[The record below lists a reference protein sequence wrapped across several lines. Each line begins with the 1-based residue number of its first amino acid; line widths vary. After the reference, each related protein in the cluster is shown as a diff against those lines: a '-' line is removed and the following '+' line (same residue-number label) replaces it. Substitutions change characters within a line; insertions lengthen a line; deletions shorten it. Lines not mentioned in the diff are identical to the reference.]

1 MKMNMKNFS
10 TSAILLVMAIATTTA
25 CNQKEPAQQIKS
37 NGLPKAETAK
47 GSNSVAIVDIDSLAA
62 QYTYCVEGQKALEA
76 KQKTYSQ
83 QLNAKGQALQKAVAD
98 FQNKLQNGGYTSQQ
112 QAEAAQAQL
121 QKQQQA
127 LQNYQNKIES
137 EMANATMQYQQV
149 LRDSLNNFIKEYN
162 SDGRYQII
170 LSKSGDN
177 VLYANPAVDITND
190 VIVGLNKRYKK

>member
-1 MKMNMKNFS
+1 MKNFS
-10 TSAILLVMAIATTTA
+10 KSAILLAMAVATTTA

-37 NGLPKAETAK
+37 NGLPKAELAK
-47 GSNSVAIVDIDSLAA
+47 ASNSVAIVDIDTLAA
-62 QYTYCVEGQKALEA
+62 KYKYCIEGQKELEA

-112 QAEAAQAQL
+112 QAENAQAQL

-127 LQNYQNKIES
+127 LQSYQNKIES
-137 EMANATMQYQQV
+137 EMADATMKYQQV
-149 LRDSLNNFIKEYN
+149 LRDSLNNFIKVYN

-177 VLYANPAVDITND
+177 VLYANPVVDITND
-190 VIVGLNKRYKK
+190 VVTGLNQRYKK

>member
-1 MKMNMKNFS
+1 MKNFS
-10 TSAILLVMAIATTTA
+10 KSAILLAMAVATTTA

-37 NGLPKAETAK
+37 NGLPKAELAK
-47 GSNSVAIVDIDSLAA
+47 ASNSVAIVDIDTLAA
-62 QYTYCVEGQKALEA
+62 KYKYCIEGQKELEA

-112 QAEAAQAQL
+112 QAENAQAQL

-127 LQNYQNKIES
+127 LQSFQNKIES
-137 EMANATMQYQQV
+137 EMADATMKYQQV
-149 LRDSLNNFIKEYN
+149 LRDSLNNFIKVYN

-190 VIVGLNKRYKK
+190 VVTGLNQRYKK